1 MTVSFLVDM
10 PRALIHLHPQGA
22 YLGRAIDYLSNL
34 DSTWELYPSNF
45 PTFIDQYN
53 VHFADFLRLRIDG
66 HKSSSNRM
74 INIYASYLNSYKTTL
89 NDQSQVDSFASC
101 YDQYLNDHKQY
112 IKKSVVDTISRGLL
126 FPSTKYFNGDQS
138 QRLSIENQI
147 TKIHNKIYVASL
159 RVLLLSRADLLV
171 ISHMNY
177 IYYTAPAL
185 AAESLGIPILL
196 CHGGYNETIY
206 FANSVSSYCSPAEI
220 RKQVF
225 DFNSFTINKQ
235 NCSSQITTNAL
246 RPASSTI
253 SQISHGLVRLQAQ
266 TSLNPN
272 KRLAFVNH
280 QIISEICYH
289 FHPEWETESVITR
302 YDLLKFTLQ
311 VLVSNGVNTYLRL
324 HPDTA
329 SYPGERKVV
338 DTLLNELQ
346 TNQITLLVDKDP
358 TQIYNIS
365 NTSLLFPE
373 IYSMG
378 GNATCELLAYGVE
391 AYSIGTCGLP
401 MSCNRFTLS
410 KLQEMKS
417 FLDNPLQMFN
427 GPPSL
432 KLQDEAAKYIRFSR
446 YSILRTTTHNTNLEM
461 FDKLYHFGKVKDN
474 SYTLSK
480 FLDDALALSLSSDSL
495 VLSSPNKDA
504 YMSFALN

>member
-1 MTVSFLVDM
+1 M

-22 YLGRAIDYLSNL
+22 YLGRAIDYLSSLNHI
-34 DSTWELYPSNF
+34 WELYPSKF

-53 VHFADFLRLRIDG
+53 IHFADFLRSRIDG
-66 HKSSSNRM
+66 HKSSSNRK
-74 INIYASYLNSYKTTL
+74 IKIYDSYLNSYKATL
-89 NDQSQVDSFASC
+89 NDQFQFDRFAFR
-101 YDQYLNDHKQY
+101 YDQYLNDHKEY

-147 TKIHNKIYVASL
+147 TTIHNKIYVASL

-206 FANSVSSYCSPAEI
+206 FTKSVSSYCSPAEI
-220 RKQVF
+220 RKLVF
-225 DFNSFTINKQ
+225 DSNISIINKQ

-246 RPASSTI
+246 HPTSSTI

-266 TSLNPN
+266 RRLNAT

-311 VLVSNGVNTYLRL
+311 VLASNGVKTYLRL

-338 DTLLNELQ
+338 DTLLNEFQ
-346 TNQITLLVDKDP
+346 ANQITLLVDKDP
-358 TQIYNIS
+358 TQIYEIS
-365 NTSLLFPE
+365 NTSQLFPE

-401 MSCNRFTLS
+401 MSCNRFALS
-410 KLQEMKS
+410 QLEEMKS
-417 FLDNPLQMFN
+417 FLDNPLHKFN

-432 KLQDEAAKYIRFSR
+432 KLQDEAATYIRFSR
-446 YSILRTTTHNTNLEM
+446 YSILRTTTHNANLEI
-461 FDKLYHFGKVKDN
+461 FDNFYHFAKAKDN
-474 SYTLSK
+474 SYTVSK
-480 FLDDALALSLSSDSL
+480 FLDDALALSLCSDSL
-495 VLSSPNKDA
+495 VLSAPNKDA
-504 YMSFALN
+504 YMSFALK